1 MGGSVVMVRIYLTE
15 GQHQF
20 ERLLAW
26 LHDEAKVCGVTAFR
40 GIAGF
45 GRSGKIHSA
54 HLIDTSLDL
63 PLVIEFFEVSEKF
76 EALWPELNQRVPE
89 GHMVYWE
96 AHVNADTGL
105 C

>member
-1 MGGSVVMVRIYLTE
+1 MSGSVVMVRIYLTE

-20 ERLLAW
+20 ERILTW

-54 HLIDTSLDL
+54 KLIDTSLDL
-63 PLVIEFFEVSEKF
+63 PLVIEFFEVAERF
-76 EALWPELNQRVPE
+76 DALHEALNQRIPE

-96 AHVNADTGL
+96 AKVNTDTGL

>member
-1 MGGSVVMVRIYLTE
+1 MSGSVVMVRIYLTE

-20 ERLLAW
+20 EKLLSW

-45 GRSGKIHSA
+45 GRSGRIHSA
-54 HLIDTSLDL
+54 SLIDTSLDL
-63 PLVIEFFEVSEKF
+63 PLVIEFFEAADKF
-76 EALWPELNQRVPE
+76 QAVWDELNERVPA

-96 AHVNADTGL
+96 AKVNADTSL

>member
-1 MGGSVVMVRIYLTE
+1 MSGSVVMVRIYLTE

-20 ERLLAW
+20 QKLMAW

-54 HLIDTSLDL
+54 QLIDTSLDL
-63 PLVIEFFEVSEKF
+63 PLVIEFFEAADKF
-76 EALWPELNQRVPE
+76 ESVLDELNKRVPP
-89 GHMVYWE
+89 GHLVYWN
-96 AHVNADTGL
+96 ARVNVDTKL